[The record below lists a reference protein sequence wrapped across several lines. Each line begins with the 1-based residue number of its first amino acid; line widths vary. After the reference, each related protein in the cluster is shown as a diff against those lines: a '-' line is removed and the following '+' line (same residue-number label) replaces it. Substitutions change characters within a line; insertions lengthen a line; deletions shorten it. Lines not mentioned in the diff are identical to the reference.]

1 MSNLVY
7 AMGQKFDKY
16 WKESKLN
23 VAVVIATV
31 LDPTKKSDFLEFF
44 FEKYCENVDDIEKCL
59 EGVKDMMRSYY
70 EKYEEARRTTEHSVS
85 RQVSANIGSPVLGKR
100 RLEEEFAQYKSR
112 RRSYMQPKS
121 ELDMYL
127 EENFDSSRGS
137 FDILIWWKTHAEKY
151 PVLSTMAR
159 YFLAIPLSTV
169 SSESAFSCSGRT
181 LGDSRCSMTP
191 EMLEALVCGK
201 DWLIKIP
208 NNEGPSGTAQW
219 RKGLMLTNWVS
230 RRKPG

>member
-23 VAVVIATV
+23 VEVVIATV

-44 FEKYCENVDDIEKCL
+44 FEKYCENEDDIDKCL
-59 EGVKDMMRSYY
+59 EGVKDMMRLYY

-85 RQVSANIGSPVLGKR
+85 RQVSANMGSPVLGKR

-112 RRSYMQPKS
+112 RRSYTQPKS

-127 EENFDSSRGS
+127 EENFEGSMES

-159 YFLAIPLSTV
+159 DFLAIPLSTV

-181 LGDSRCSMTP
+181 LGDTRCSMTP
-191 EMLEALVCGK
+191 ETLEALVCAK

-208 NNEGPSGTAQW
+208 SNEGIILFSHFSL
-219 RKGLMLTNWVS
+219 RS
-230 RRKPG
+230 KPYVA

>member
-1 MSNLVY
+1 
-7 AMGQKFDKY
+7 
-16 WKESKLN
+16 
-23 VAVVIATV
+23 
-31 LDPTKKSDFLEFF
+31 
-44 FEKYCENVDDIEKCL
+44 
-59 EGVKDMMRSYY
+59 MMRSYY

-112 RRSYMQPKS
+112 RRSYMQPKY

-127 EENFDSSRGS
+127 EENFDSSGGS

-151 PVLSTMAR
+151 PVLSTVAHD
-159 YFLAIPLSTV
+159 FLVIPLSTV

-181 LGDSRCSMTP
+181 LGDFQCSMMPGT
-191 EMLEALVCGK
+191 LEALVCGK

-208 NNEGPSGTAQW
+208 NNEGPSGTA
-219 RKGLMLTNWVS
+219 
-230 RRKPG
+230 